1 MRRVRK
7 VTKYFIILAMTLC
20 FLLLGNFFLIF
31 FISQET
37 DNDRAYV
44 HIEKIAKCLYKDD
57 ANQYHMSEE
66 GIDKINFYN
75 GFAMLISDS
84 GEVVWEYKMPGE
96 LPRQYERKD
105 IAQFTRW
112 FLQDYPVSVHIIED
126 NIFVVGRQKN
136 TIWKYQV
143 IFSSDTIVAYLYY
156 FPFVIL
162 VDIVILVLV
171 PILLL
176 RRDMQKKEKMRTTWI
191 AGISHDIRTPLAL
204 VLGDAESIK
213 QGCEEIAPELA
224 GRAKR
229 IEDQVIRIRTQI
241 MNLNTDNKLGYGMGK
256 WKWEEIPFCALLREV
271 LCDMINREPG
281 EQYEF
286 DIDIAEEAEG
296 CLVRGDRELMKRM
309 LENLISNSIRH
320 NPKGCRIEIRFQK
333 DKKLVIAD
341 NGCGV
346 TKQQLRSF
354 QKPLFMEQLSEHGLG
369 IRLVRKIVKVH
380 HWKAR
385 FVPNGCSGLR
395 CEIEMRGWRG
405 I

>member
-7 VTKYFIILAMTLC
+7 VTKYFIILGITLC
-20 FLLLGNFFLIF
+20 FLFLGNFFLVF
-31 FISQET
+31 FISRET

-44 HIEKIAKCLYKDD
+44 KVGRIAECLNKD
-57 ANQYHMSEE
+57 AIGQYSMSEE
-66 GIDKINFYN
+66 GIDRIDFYN

-84 GEVVWEYKMPGE
+84 GEVVWEYKMPKE

-105 IAQFTRW
+105 IALFARW
-112 FLQDYPVSVHIIED
+112 YLQDYPVSIHIIED
-126 NIFVVGRQKN
+126 NILVVGRQKN
-136 TIWKYQV
+136 TIWKHQV
-143 IFSSDTIVAYLYY
+143 IFSLDTFVAYLNY

-162 VDIVILVLV
+162 IDIVILVLV

-176 RRDMQKKEKMRTTWI
+176 RRDMHKKEQMRTTWI

-213 QGCEEIAPELA
+213 QECEKTAPELV

-229 IEDQVIRIRTQI
+229 IEDQVIRIRTLI
-241 MNLNTDNKLGYGMGK
+241 TNLNTDNKLNFGMGK

-286 DIDIAEEAEG
+286 DICIAEEVEG
-296 CLVRGDRELMKRM
+296 CLVRGDRELIKRM
-309 LENLISNSIRH
+309 LENLIGNSIRH

-333 DKKLVIAD
+333 DKKLIIAD

-354 QKPLFMEQLSEHGLG
+354 GKPLFMEQLSEHGLG
-369 IRLVRKIVKVH
+369 IRLVRRIAKLH
-380 HWKAR
+380 HWRVR
-385 FVPNGCSGLR
+385 FVPNGSSGLR